1 MISLKTQILALENS
15 LRREWLDSYI
25 GVRYTLK
32 FLFLSDV
39 EAAEE
44 QLLQA
49 LLMRKLNRDAVD
61 KRGTAWRFG
70 KREDDSNLLQGVKD
84 LLSKAAAGD
93 KDDTDAAHGDYDSY
107 KEDQLL
113 RYLGHDE
120 VGYNNKAEEKRGSAW
135 RFGQVILS
143 IIVLNSNEPNYKL
156 LHIKVAS
163 R

>member
-1 MISLKTQILALENS
+1 M
-15 LRREWLDSYI
+15 
-25 GVRYTLK
+25 K

-135 RFGQVILS
+135 RFG
-143 IIVLNSNEPNYKL
+143 
-156 LHIKVAS
+156 
-163 R
+163 

>member
-1 MISLKTQILALENS
+1 MLLSTKTFFKKNVSNCNNTINDDKFNDVDFIVLKNS
-15 LRREWLDSYI
+15 LRREWLDSYS
-25 GVRYTLK
+25 GVRYTLT

-39 EAAEE
+39 EEAEE

-49 LLMRKLNRDAVD
+49 ILMKKLNRDAVD

-70 KREDDSNLLQGVKD
+70 KREDASNLLQGVKD
-84 LLSKAAAGD
+84 LLSKTAAGD

-120 VGYNNKAEEKRGSAW
+120 VGYNNEAEEKRGSAW
-135 RFGQVILS
+135 RFG
-143 IIVLNSNEPNYKL
+143 
-156 LHIKVAS
+156 
-163 R
+163 